1 MTVTSEKQVS
11 IFLMGGLGNQLF
23 QIFTCIAYSIREK
36 RKCVFPYSDTLT
48 SGISRNTYWNNLLQ
62 SLKNYTNF
70 DDNACTNQNLLSY
83 PTYKENTF
91 TYQPLMSFNQNN
103 ILLYGYF
110 QSFKYFISEWDTIL
124 QLVPFTE
131 LQTDLRTRY
140 ADIFT
145 IDTNIVSMH
154 FRIGDYLQS
163 QDAHPIMPYEYYYN
177 ALCHLK
183 NNRSNKSIT
192 CLYFCEKQDTN
203 SVMNIIHKL
212 EKHFTSI
219 AFVKA
224 TDDMED
230 WEQMLLMSCC
240 HDNII
245 ANSTFSWWGA
255 FLNTN
260 KQSIVCYPE
269 KWFGPKLGH
278 DTRDLFIDTW
288 QKINW

>member
-1 MTVTSEKQVS
+1 
-11 IFLMGGLGNQLF
+11 MGGLGNQLF

-70 DDNACTNQNLLSY
+70 DDNTCTNQNLLSY

-124 QLVPFTE
+124 QLVPFTQ

-145 IDTNIVSMH
+145 SDTNIVSMH

-177 ALCHLK
+177 ALCHVK
-183 NNRSNKSIT
+183 NNRSNKNIT
-192 CLYFCEKQDTN
+192 CLYFCEKQDTHA
-203 SVMNIIHKL
+203 VMNIIHKL
-212 EKHFTSI
+212 EKHFTGI
-219 AFVKA
+219 AFIKA

-240 HDNII
+240 RDNII

-260 KQSIVCYPE
+260 KLSIVCYPE